1 MFAHSSTAVAYWEN
15 RLIEKLVKQIELD
28 FNTDFE
34 SLRPHIAFE
43 TTEEF
48 ISEST
53 SNTSQKDSNV
63 RITVVYEPFLFSN
76 SSRFNSQYAGM
87 QKTGKKSVRPFY
99 FVSIMNDF
107 SSLSKVLSLTPNAK
121 LLMLFCITS
130 REDLLGGRVDG
141 DGKPVS
147 IDSLKVVFSSVD
159 PRNFLAKAKSGEL
172 QTSNIPQPEPGLGRN
187 PSLEELPSATN
198 QAQSA

>member
-1 MFAHSSTAVAYWEN
+1 MAYWEN

-28 FNTDFE
+28 FNNDFE
-34 SLRPHIAFE
+34 SLRRHIAFE
-43 TTEEF
+43 TVEEF
-48 ISEST
+48 TSDST

-76 SSRFNSQYAGM
+76 SSRFNTQYPGM
-87 QKTGKKSVRPFY
+87 LKTGKKSVRPFY

-107 SSLSKVLSLTPNAK
+107 ASLSKVLSLTPNAK
-121 LLMLFCITS
+121 MLMLFCITS

-147 IDSLKVVFSSVD
+147 IDSLKVVFSSVNA
-159 PRNFLAKAKSGEL
+159 RNFLGKASSGEI
-172 QTSNIPQPEPGLGRN
+172 QTPNIPQAEPGLGRT
-187 PSLEELPSATN
+187 PSLEELPAERSHP
-198 QAQSA
+198 QSG